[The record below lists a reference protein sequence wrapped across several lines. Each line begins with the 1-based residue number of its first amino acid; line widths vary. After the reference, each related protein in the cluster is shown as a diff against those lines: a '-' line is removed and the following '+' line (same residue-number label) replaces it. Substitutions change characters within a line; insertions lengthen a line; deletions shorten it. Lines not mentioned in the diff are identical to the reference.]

1 MFGWKQRTML
11 EQAIDSAIRDLNRHQ
26 IGSPEYDK
34 RMSALIKLHG
44 MKVRETTTP
53 VSNDTLA
60 NVVGNLLAVLMI
72 VKHESVNN
80 ITSKALTFV
89 TRLR

>member
-1 MFGWKQRTML
+1 MFGWKQRSQL
-11 EQAIDSAIRDLNRHQ
+11 ELAIDSAIRDLNRHE
-26 IGSPEYDK
+26 IGTTEYNK
-34 RMSALIKLHG
+34 RMEALIKLHR
-44 MKVRETTTP
+44 MKVEETRDP
-53 VSNDTLA
+53 VSSDTLA

-80 ITSKALTFV
+80 IASKALLFV